1 MKFGPYEIAVTARAQ
16 CKHMRLR
23 YHPSDHRLTLSVPKT
38 ATKRA
43 IEAFLTSNRA
53 WIDERMRD
61 ASLWTPAY
69 AAGERHLLL
78 GEYVTLGQDGVPVG
92 EEALR
97 KYRAEALTA
106 VLHRLLPLWEER
118 MGVRVSRITLREMT
132 SRWGSC
138 RSGKATL
145 SINLRLACVPERCI
159 EHVLVHELCH
169 LFHPNHSPAFYAEM
183 TRCLP
188 DWPERKRQLDSFD
201 LRPLPPLEHRAPFL
215 PACHTL

>member
-23 YHPSDHRLTLSVPKT
+23 YHPSDRRLTLSVPRT
-38 ATKRA
+38 ATKRD
-43 IEAFLTSNRA
+43 IEEFLTRNRA
-53 WIDERMRD
+53 WMDERMRS
-61 ASLWTPAY
+61 ASSWEPTY

-78 GEYVTLGQDGVPVG
+78 GAYVTLGQDGVPVG

-106 VLHRLLPLWEER
+106 VLRRLLPLWENR
-118 MGVRVSRITLREMT
+118 MGVRVTRVTLREMT

-145 SINLRLACVPERCI
+145 SINLRLARVPESCI
-159 EHVLVHELCH
+159 EQVLVHEMCH
-169 LFHPNHSPAFYAEM
+169 LFHPDHSRAFYDEM
-183 TRCLP
+183 TRFLP
-188 DWPERKRQLDSFD
+188 DWPERKKLLDSFD
-201 LRPLPPLEHRAPFL
+201 LRPLPPL
-215 PACHTL
+215 